1 LDNNSSPNALQQIV
15 NLLNQI
21 LAGL

>member
-1 LDNNSSPNALQQIV
+1 LDSNSSPNALQQII

-21 LAGL
+21 VARL